1 MNSILQVSERL
12 WDLSSITLLVA
23 VKGVVLRSFKRTC
36 HKKAGWW
43 TSSSCHTLQTSAA
56 STSEATPSQDC
67 SQPMI
72 ANDSGTRG
80 GPFQPI
86 AGLLWWAIC
95 SDNPHCLPEP
105 FSEIRYLRIFL
116 PKPLP
121 SCSPFPGIRFSS
133 YSEIPS
139 HRIYFL
145 PPLFFAFN
153 FHKYISPMSNSI
165 LASAYWRTNCHT
177 ENEYDSLNQVG
188 PRMVKWWQ
196 EWDHDKM

>member
-1 MNSILQVSERL
+1 MGLVQYHTAGGSERCCAQIFQENL
-12 WDLSSITLLVA
+12 PQEGWLVNILKLPYITNLSSIHLW
-23 VKGVVLRSFKRTC
+23 G
-36 HKKAGWW
+36 
-43 TSSSCHTLQTSAA
+43 HTL
-56 STSEATPSQDC
+56 PGLL
-67 SQPMI
+67 P
-72 ANDSGTRG
+72 ANDREWLRYKR

-153 FHKYISPMSNSI
+153 YHKYISPMSNSI